1 MKFGYFDHNQREISE
16 SRWRELCKEEG
27 YVTLRRFRDQRV
39 HIEARWVGK
48 VEGPQNHFP
57 NLRPIF
63 AVLVWNRTSTGEWVQ
78 DPNHGLTFHSMAK
91 LLQAYNDFL
100 LEWTQTTL
108 DDNGELLEIGNE
120 LQAPA
125 EHISDAGAAKA
136 SKLVGVSEDV
146 TSVGVW

>member
-1 MKFGYFDHNQREISE
+1 MKFGYFDHEQRQISE
-16 SRWRELCKEEG
+16 RRWRELCNEEG
-27 YVTLRRFRDQRV
+27 YVTLRRFRDQRI

-48 VEGPQNHFP
+48 VENPENHFP

-63 AVLVWNRTSTGEWVQ
+63 AVLMWNRTSTGEWVQ
-78 DPNHGLTFHSMAK
+78 DPSHGLKFHSMAK

-146 TSVGVW
+146 TGVGVW